1 VIGDKRFI
9 AVVLKGVA
17 FIAGIIVIE
26 LIKPALNI
34 PKAG

>member
-9 AVVLKGVA
+9 AVVLEGVG

-26 LIKPALNI
+26 LIKLVLNI
-34 PKAG
+34 PKAD